1 MPVGIII
8 NALSVAS
15 GGVVGALFGHKLPTR
30 INSELTKIF
39 GVCSMGMGVSSIGLM
54 KNMPAVIF
62 AVIIGTAF
70 GLAINLGGIITKGA
84 GGMEKPV
91 GKIFPNKNK
100 DMSREEYMTM
110 LVTIIVLFCASGTG
124 IYGSLDSGM
133 SGDHTI
139 LISKSILDFFTAMI
153 FGGTLGMVVAA
164 VAIPQC
170 VIFLA
175 IFAAAKFIF
184 PLTTPDMIADFKAC
198 GGFLLLATGF
208 RIAKIH
214 NFPVADMIPAMV
226 LVMPVSWFWGNVATF
241 FSVRAKAFDAEFC
254 CAGKDAVKRK
264 IREIENNKDAT
275 AVEQSMMTTLEV
287 CYEFYLRGFHF
298 DTINIYE
305 SDATKFKVTEN
316 GLLPPFTTVHGL
328 GEAAAIDT
336 VEKRNGKEFVSVEEF
351 AMCCKHWNSC
361 GAVCWESCSLPH
373 L

>member
-1 MPVGIII
+1 MNDLLRDI
-8 NALSVAS
+8 NV
-15 GGVVGALFGHKLPTR
+15 
-30 INSELTKIF
+30 
-39 GVCSMGMGVSSIGLM
+39 
-54 KNMPAVIF
+54 
-62 AVIIGTAF
+62 
-70 GLAINLGGIITKGA
+70 GGIINKGA
-84 GGMEKPV
+84 GCMEKPV

-226 LVMPVSWFWGNVATF
+226 LVMPVSWFWGNV
-241 FSVRAKAFDAEFC
+241 V
-254 CAGKDAVKRK
+254 VP
-264 IREIENNKDAT
+264 
-275 AVEQSMMTTLEV
+275 ML
-287 CYEFYLRGFHF
+287 
-298 DTINIYE
+298 
-305 SDATKFKVTEN
+305 
-316 GLLPPFTTVHGL
+316 
-328 GEAAAIDT
+328 
-336 VEKRNGKEFVSVEEF
+336 
-351 AMCCKHWNSC
+351 
-361 GAVCWESCSLPH
+361 
-373 L
+373 

>member
-1 MPVGIII
+1 MPVGIFI
-8 NALSVAS
+8 NALSVAI

-62 AVIIGTAF
+62 AV
-70 GLAINLGGIITKGA
+70 NLGGIINHGA
-84 GGMEKPV
+84 ACMEKPV
-91 GKIFPNKNK
+91 GKIFPNKNAS
-100 DMSREEYMTM
+100 MSREEYMTM

-226 LVMPVSWFWGNVATF
+226 LVMPVSWFWGNV
-241 FSVRAKAFDAEFC
+241 V
-254 CAGKDAVKRK
+254 VP
-264 IREIENNKDAT
+264 
-275 AVEQSMMTTLEV
+275 ML
-287 CYEFYLRGFHF
+287 
-298 DTINIYE
+298 
-305 SDATKFKVTEN
+305 
-316 GLLPPFTTVHGL
+316 
-328 GEAAAIDT
+328 
-336 VEKRNGKEFVSVEEF
+336 
-351 AMCCKHWNSC
+351 
-361 GAVCWESCSLPH
+361 
-373 L
+373 